1 MLITYI
7 IGSLGLIIKPGPD
20 LLCTLA
26 TALTHGRRRA
36 ICLMTGLITGC
47 WFWIVLLALGAAAF
61 LKTHALV
68 MSVIRYGGMAY
79 IAYLAYGCYA
89 EAWKGFNA
97 PKGLPLSSP
106 VERGLRL
113 FVRGIVM
120 AMSNPLTIMFF
131 LAFLPHFTAE
141 NSALAPSV
149 QIFLLGTLFC
159 LLVPFVYIPIICGA
173 SAFKKALERYP
184 KFAPAIK
191 LFSGLLLTLVV
202 ILLGASDLTTS
213 PASMR

>member
-20 LLCTLA
+20 LICTLA

-36 ICLMTGLITGC
+36 ICLMTGLIAGC
-47 WFWIVLLALGAAAF
+47 WFWIVLLSLGAAAF
-61 LKTHALV
+61 LKAHAPV
-68 MSVIRYGGMAY
+68 MSVIRYGGMTY
-79 IAYLAYGCYA
+79 IAYLAYGCFA
-89 EAWKGFNA
+89 EAWKGFA
-97 PKGLPLSSP
+97 AEKGLALTSP
-106 VERGLRL
+106 SERGARL

-120 AMSNPLTIMFF
+120 AMSNPLTIIFF

-141 NSALAPSV
+141 NSRLAPSA

-159 LLVPFVYIPIICGA
+159 LLVPFVYIPMICGA
-173 SAFKKALERYP
+173 NALKEALERRP
-184 KFAPAIK
+184 KASPAIK

-202 ILLGASDLTTS
+202 ILLGVG
-213 PASMR
+213 SM